1 MLQVAEVDD
10 DGDGTVDFAE
20 FLQMMR
26 KLLRKSQGA
35 DDGRAKFLWT
45 TATLEPTQS
54 GNDAADAFSICS
66 HLCLSLRSC
75 NVSTLQVGR
84 TRGRRWRRP
93 RHLAA

>member
-1 MLQVAEVDD
+1 MDD

-26 KLLRKSQGA
+26 KLLRKSQGG

-54 GNDAADAFSICS
+54 GNDAAHA
-66 HLCLSLRSC
+66 
-75 NVSTLQVGR
+75 
-84 TRGRRWRRP
+84 
-93 RHLAA
+93 

>member
-1 MLQVAEVDD
+1 MVQVAEVDD

-26 KLLRKSQGA
+26 KLLRKSQG

-54 GNDAADAFSICS
+54 GNDAAHA
-66 HLCLSLRSC
+66 
-75 NVSTLQVGR
+75 
-84 TRGRRWRRP
+84 
-93 RHLAA
+93 